1 MIQSIGLFWRPDHVY
16 WGAGSNSGKLLGI
29 PANCRS
35 DNPTDFREQA
45 GIYVLYSEFRPIYVG
60 QTGSGSQKL
69 LVRLRQHRSDDLAE
83 RWDRFSWFGLR
94 RVLGNNQLSREN
106 RAAHPEIALVL
117 NHIEAILIHAIEPP
131 LNRQG
136 GRFGESVTRF
146 LQVRDERLGKSVED
160 MVKEVYERG
169 D

>member
-1 MIQSIGLFWRPDHVY
+1 M
-16 WGAGSNSGKLLGI
+16 
-29 PANCRS
+29 
-35 DNPTDFREQA
+35 
-45 GIYVLYSEFRPIYVG
+45 
-60 QTGSGSQKL
+60 
-69 LVRLRQHRSDDLAE
+69 LRAFKPVE
-83 RWDRFSWFGLR
+83 LR
-94 RVLGNNQLSREN
+94 VS
-106 RAAHPEIALVL
+106 RAAFP
-117 NHIEAILIHAIEPP
+117 AILIHAIEPP